1 MIQLL
6 ILLRKGYQKGLDGYN
21 KGLEQYN
28 AGMAKYN
35 QGVKQYEQMQT
46 AIKQYDSAL
55 NALNTQFGSYEK
67 AKEMQ
72 NTLTAQYNALPEG
85 DAKTKLQAQLAGIS
99 QAVAGYEKL
108 NASEAQMAQ
117 MKSQSSTIKKQLDRG

>member
-1 MIQLL
+1 
-6 ILLRKGYQKGLDGYN
+6 
-21 KGLEQYN
+21 
-28 AGMAKYN
+28 MAKYN

-55 NALNTQFGSYEK
+55 NALNTQFGSYDK

-85 DAKTKLQAQLAGIS
+85 DAKQSFRLNYLVFLRQLL
-99 QAVAGYEKL
+99 V
-108 NASEAQMAQ
+108 
-117 MKSQSSTIKKQLDRG
+117 MKSLMLQQVRWHK